1 MNVDTQKSEKL
12 FVDGLKTGLLLQV
25 GGIGPIC
32 MLVFRMSISM
42 PLSKLII
49 GIIGITLADVV
60 YISLAVLSI
69 SSIIK
74 KLKPYQR
81 IFNVAVGVVL
91 VTFGVLFITAGHVV
105 DSPSFQGHDLFW
117 WLFGLTIANPITIL
131 FITGIFSLEISKRNM
146 DLKDSGIFALG
157 FLLATPIF
165 MIFVCLVG
173 SIAGR
178 ILPNIFVQI
187 INSIMGCVLVL
198 LGIRS
203 IRNKEGKET

>member
-1 MNVDTQKSEKL
+1 
-12 FVDGLKTGLLLQV
+12 
-25 GGIGPIC
+25 
-32 MLVFRMSISM
+32 
-42 PLSKLII
+42 
-49 GIIGITLADVV
+49 
-60 YISLAVLSI
+60 
-69 SSIIK
+69 
-74 KLKPYQR
+74 
-81 IFNVAVGVVL
+81 
-91 VTFGVLFITAGHVV
+91 
-105 DSPSFQGHDLFW
+105 
-117 WLFGLTIANPITIL
+117 
-131 FITGIFSLEISKRNM
+131 M